1 VKEYVRFLSLSIPL
15 TSPQP
20 GMSGYDQFVAL
31 QQHFAR
37 CQVKTCALLLTSYA
51 KIMNLYPD
59 CKDIVMEVFQKQST
73 SGFLELQQRACEYM
87 RLPSVGAELMENVL
101 NTMPVYPE
109 NRDNILLARLNKGGE
124 HATAD
129 KSAWESE
136 KPEHRREEEEEE
148 PPRAYASA
156 PSVQK
161 VAVEVDLLSL
171 DDDTPVSASDSGAVR
186 GLSEDILPSLR
197 KWFNSAL
204 ISPPGKAAV
213 LFENSVIQI
222 TTQGEY
228 RAHQGRMLVLFHNKT
243 DEIQDLSVSI
253 SSSVDYVRIQKNVS
267 HPLCFFLILRLL
279 C

>member
-1 VKEYVRFLSLSIPL
+1 
-15 TSPQP
+15 
-20 GMSGYDQFVAL
+20 MSGYDQFVAL

-59 CKDIVMEVFQKQST
+59 CKDIVMDVFQKQST

-101 NTMPVYPE
+101 NPMPMYSE
-109 NRDNILLARLNKGGE
+109 SRDSILLARLNKAGE

-129 KSAWESE
+129 KSAWDSE
-136 KPEHRREEEEEE
+136 KPEHRHGEEEEE
-148 PPRAYASA
+148 PSHSHSSVAT

-171 DDDTPVSASDSGAVR
+171 DDDTPVSSSDTGAIQ

-197 KWFNSAL
+197 KWFNAAL
-204 ISPPGKAAV
+204 VSPPGKAAV

-253 SSSVDYVRIQKNVS
+253 SSSVDYIRIQKNVR
-267 HPLCFFLILRLL
+267 PLVSFFS
-279 C
+279 

>member
-1 VKEYVRFLSLSIPL
+1 
-15 TSPQP
+15 
-20 GMSGYDQFVAL
+20 MSGYDQFVAL

-109 NRDNILLARLNKGGE
+109 NRDNILLARLNKGE
-124 HATAD
+124 NATAD

-136 KPEHRREEEEEE
+136 KPEHSNKYEEEEE
-148 PPRAYASA
+148 PPHSYAAA

-171 DDDTPVSASDSGAVR
+171 DDDTPSDTGAVR

-204 ISPPGKAAV
+204 ISPPGKPAV

-222 TTQGEY
+222 TIQGEY

-253 SSSVDYVRIQKNVS
+253 SSAVDYVRIQKNVR
-267 HPLCFFLILRLL
+267 HRPCYFLLL
-279 C
+279 TSSLLGSCISYFYC